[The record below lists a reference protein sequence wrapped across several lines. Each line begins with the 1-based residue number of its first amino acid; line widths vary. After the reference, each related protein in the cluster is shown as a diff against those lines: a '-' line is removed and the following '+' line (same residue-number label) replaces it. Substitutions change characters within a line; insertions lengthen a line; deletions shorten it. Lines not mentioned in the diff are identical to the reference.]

1 MNTSLDLLMSPS
13 EFFHSKITE
22 ASRHLKVDL
31 EEHVEFYL
39 VNLLTRFVAS
49 STVAGDGEDFDDML
63 STPLAFMLRRAIEAP
78 SEKQP
83 HLYRR
88 LGDASL
94 YVSGFFQDYF
104 NKKTFDINYYINMG
118 ASAYEQA
125 SSLTKNQIRD
135 ESLQATFISL
145 SRNFNQMVD
154 IVAQASD
161 STSLQQDKDLLII
174 YDRWNRSGSER
185 LRSILEDKGI
195 RPIRVPFK
203 QAQ

>member
-1 MNTSLDLLMSPS
+1 MSPS

-78 SEKQP
+78 SDKQP

-104 NKKTFDINYYINMG
+104 NKKTFDINYYMNMG

-135 ESLQATFISL
+135 EGLQATFISL

>member
-88 LGDASL
+88 RRFRHHHRRQ
-94 YVSGFFQDYF
+94 V
-104 NKKTFDINYYINMG
+104 
-118 ASAYEQA
+118 QA
-125 SSLTKNQIRD
+125 
-135 ESLQATFISL
+135 
-145 SRNFNQMVD
+145 
-154 IVAQASD
+154 
-161 STSLQQDKDLLII
+161 
-174 YDRWNRSGSER
+174 
-185 LRSILEDKGI
+185 
-195 RPIRVPFK
+195 
-203 QAQ
+203 